1 MKDLHPRMQ
10 AFFSCRIDT
19 VTGMWY
25 DFLRNKRD
33 KGSGGMK
40 VLWGTNLNPIK
51 DGDRFDGEAFATAET
66 DDALLEALDDAEEQ
80 EEKIIDSAEL
90 PLALTIIKWI
100 GYIPLLIFLPDFLF
114 LLSDGYEPFVKA
126 YNNEPVFYQIC
137 GVLAVVSLVLT
148 LIEKYRQHR
157 MNNSEKR
164 ADIRKRIRSA
174 RRACYAALDIPKNT
188 TEVDIFSMCYRLQGG
203 EVEPVNY
210 GLGDFL
216 NTPVRMWRRDDTLC
230 MADVGVRLE
239 VPLAC
244 VTALTYRQS
253 TVHLNEWNKR
263 RSWRQYAAD
272 GVYAARKGLYVKGY
286 CILSMQYRNETYQLW
301 LPGHEKTAIE
311 KLTGCQAVEVQVSRA
326 DEKRNRQIARS
337 EERNDRRQL
346 RMEEE
351 KKKRRADKTPLK
363 PVFYMHMPKV
373 PEEVTFIVLPSV
385 SEKAPGEE
393 DSAQESLV
401 FILQMVAYFVPMV
414 LACILWPEKSFSKMW
429 SSLFAL
435 IGSIIMGVGLRSII
449 AAWVKQYPG
458 HIYTAACFLVGAA
471 MMAVSMLA

>member
-1 MKDLHPRMQ
+1 
-10 AFFSCRIDT
+10 
-19 VTGMWY
+19 MWY

-66 DDALLEALDDAEEQ
+66 DDALLKVLDDVEEQ

-90 PLALTIIKWI
+90 PVVLTIIKWI
-100 GYIPLLIFLPDFLF
+100 GYIPLFCLLPDFLF
-114 LLSDGYEPFVKA
+114 LLTEGYERIMEI
-126 YNNEPVFYQIC
+126 YNNEPVFYQVC
-137 GVLAVVSLVLT
+137 GVLVVVSLVLT

-174 RRACYAALDIPKNT
+174 RRACCAALDIPKNT
-188 TEVDIFSMCYRLQGG
+188 TEVDIFSMCYRLQDG
-203 EVEPVNY
+203 EVAPVNY

-326 DEKRNRQIARS
+326 DEKRAKRLSRTEGRISRS

-385 SEKAPGEE
+385 SEKPSGEGM
-393 DSAQESLV
+393 SALESLV
-401 FILQMVAYFVPMV
+401 YVLQLVALFVPMV
-414 LACILWPEKSFSKMW
+414 LTGILWPGKSFSAIC
-429 SSLFAL
+429 SLLWL
-435 IGSIIMGVGLRSII
+435 IGSFAAGVGLRSII

-458 HIYTAACFLVGAA
+458 HIYTAACLLVGAA
-471 MMAVSMLA
+471 MMAVGILA